1 MQTSQQK
8 HTIKKALLLN
18 LRSRI
23 LAAAV
28 LNVVPIHLKCKY
40 DEEDDFKS
48 KVMLI
53 AESQSVQRNGLI
65 LISSNIKYYPINGLY
80 MRETDLF

>member
-1 MQTSQQK
+1 MQSRRTNRNKSSL
-8 HTIKKALLLN
+8 IKSLKPKF
-18 LRSRI
+18 SSSFKCI
-23 LAAAV
+23 
-28 LNVVPIHLKCKY
+28 VPIHLICKY

-65 LISSNIKYYPINGLY
+65 LISSNIKYYLINGLY
-80 MRETDLF
+80 MRDTDLF